1 MGLRSEDDKLL
12 SHSRH
17 SDHPA
22 KRRTYLSVALLLASF
37 VTILSA
43 CSGMPQHRM
52 TIGFASDAILSAQV
66 SSWHRADDEAL
77 TLSMSAAT
85 ALVTDAV
92 NTLDPDDP
100 ESLERAFVRLVGQDD
115 IELAGI
121 VLQYF
126 EPTAGFA
133 DGQLAL
139 TEYALATE
147 NLDQTRELAW
157 AGASAFESERNAF
170 IRLWY
175 QSYVAEDG
183 FLPEDILTVVPG
195 EHVDEISRLGGGTS
209 ITLRF
214 RQDGDTVG
222 AFKPYQRRLWSSYR
236 GELAAYRLCPLINC
250 DFDIP
255 HNREVRIPLSDFLD
269 LYGIRSLRGQSGYA
283 SEFHNLVLFE
293 DETGA
298 QWLHGVL
305 KDWVPDFTRFPV
317 EYQDVWLPLLQ
328 QTTPLEDIE
337 QLPLEEALLGLQTL
351 HRGNYERIIA
361 YASGMTTVELAR
373 QLSNLH
379 VFDHLTNNWDRYS
392 RTTRFNGMNNQFNDG
407 RFVSIDNGAAFG
419 HPENGR
425 ISPAPEHRVR
435 QIQRFSHT
443 MVDAIRWMDLKIL
456 YPILFPPSPHH
467 TDELERF
474 QLFMERRQV
483 FLDYVDELIEQY
495 GEEEVLVFE

>member
-1 MGLRSEDDKLL
+1 
-12 SHSRH
+12 
-17 SDHPA
+17 
-22 KRRTYLSVALLLASF
+22 
-37 VTILSA
+37 
-43 CSGMPQHRM
+43 M
-52 TIGFASDAILSAQV
+52 TIGFASDAVLSAQV
-66 SSWHRADDEAL
+66 LSTERAEDAAL
-77 TLSMSAAT
+77 TLSLSAAMT
-85 ALVTDAV
+85 LIIEAASA
-92 NTLDPDDP
+92 LDPDDP
-100 ESLERAFVRLVGQDD
+100 ESLQQAFVRLVSQDE

-121 VLQYF
+121 VLQHF
-126 EPTAGFA
+126 QPTEGRA
-133 DGQLAL
+133 DVHLAL
-139 TEYALATE
+139 AEYALATE
-147 NLDQTRELAW
+147 NLDRARELAW
-157 AGASAFESERNAF
+157 SGASMFEAERAAFVR
-170 IRLWY
+170 IWY
-175 QSYVAEDG
+175 QSFVREEG
-183 FLPEDILTVVPG
+183 FLPDDILTVVPY
-195 EHVDEISRLGGGTS
+195 ELVDEISRLGGGTS

-214 RQDGDTVG
+214 RNDGDTIG

-255 HNREVRIPLSDFLD
+255 YNREVRVSLEDFLD

-298 QWLHGVL
+298 EWLHGVL

-328 QTTPLEDIE
+328 QATPLEEIAA
-337 QLPLEEALLGLQTL
+337 LPLEEALLGFQTL

-361 YASGMTTVELAR
+361 YADGMTTVELTR

-379 VFDHLTNNWDRYS
+379 VFDHLINNWDRYS
-392 RTTRFNGMNNQFNDG
+392 RTTRFNGMNNQFYQG

-435 QIQRFSHT
+435 QIQRFSRT
-443 MVDAIRWMDLKIL
+443 VVDSIRWMDLKML

-467 TDELERF
+467 TDEFERY
-474 QLFMERRQV
+474 QLFLQRRQAL
-483 FLDYVDELIEQY
+483 LDHIDELIEQY
-495 GEEEVLVFE
+495 GEEQVLSFR